1 MYFVAEKREPQGLN
15 SSLIVRI
22 TTLGYAWSYA
32 NFNNHNLFA
41 ANTVSLSAEIYRSVD
56 ENGNVVFEDTPSP
69 NSELINVDELQTIK
83 PPLAGKFQYTPKVK

>member
-1 MYFVAEKREPQGLN
+1 LLGSRHWDMLGLMRI
-15 SSLIVRI
+15 LITI
-22 TTLGYAWSYA
+22 ICLLLTL
-32 NFNNHNLFA
+32 
-41 ANTVSLSAEIYRSVD
+41 SLSAEIYRSVD